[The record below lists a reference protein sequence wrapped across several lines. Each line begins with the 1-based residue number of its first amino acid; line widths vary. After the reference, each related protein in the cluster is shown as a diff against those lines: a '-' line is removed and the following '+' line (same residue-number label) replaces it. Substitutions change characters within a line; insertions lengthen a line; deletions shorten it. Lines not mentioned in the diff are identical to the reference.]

1 MNKKKK
7 NSKIKKI
14 RQRWL
19 KIFGGALLFFAFYF
33 QNFFFAVAEDCQ
45 MDCEDICSIYTD
57 SDQNEACQNKCRDDE
72 KECQNLEKKAKIYEN
87 ILKLNNKQQ
96 DSLTIQIDNIAEE
109 KEKTENGIK
118 NVKEKIF
125 EMKETVEKIK
135 RDIFQKEKDI
145 EIQKKILSGLIQ
157 SYYDY
162 DQQGILGLILFD
174 NNLPHPFIQSDYIEQ
189 SEIKVNQV
197 LENIQ
202 NTQKELK
209 EKNEQLQ
216 KSHEK
221 NLALSEEL
229 FSKKD
234 DLLFSQKKK
243 QSLLNQTQGEE
254 QKYKDLLAH
263 IEEQKKELF
272 DFSLASNISELLNSV
287 SGYGKP
293 ENSDKAST
301 TWYFSQQDS
310 RWGTQKI
317 GNSNLLMK
325 DYGCAVTSVAMVF
338 RKFGASVDPK
348 KLAREKIFYSD
359 LIKWPTNWNSD
370 IKLISSVSHGNVN
383 WSKIDAQ
390 IKKGDPVIVHIYKT
404 NGRGGHYVVI
414 TGKNKKDYI
423 VHDPYF
429 GPNIYLGTS
438 RSLVGKLGSDSG
450 TRIDQMI
457 IYDK

>member
-45 MDCEDICSIYTD
+45 MDCEDICSIYTE
-57 SDQNEACQNKCRDDE
+57 SDQKEACQNKCKDDE

-216 KSHEK
+216 KSYEK

-234 DLLFSQKKK
+234 DLLFSQRKK
-243 QSLLNQTQGEE
+243 QSLLTQTQGEE

-287 SGYGKP
+287 NGYEKP

-317 GNSNLLMK
+317 GNSNSLMK

-359 LIKWPTNWNSD
+359 LIKWPTNWNSN

-404 NGRGGHYVVI
+404 NSRGGHYVVI
-414 TGKNKKDYI
+414 TGKDKKDYI

>member
-45 MDCEDICSIYTD
+45 MDCEDICSIYTE
-57 SDQNEACQNKCRDDE
+57 SDQKEACQNKCKDDE

-118 NVKEKIF
+118 NVKEKIS

-216 KSHEK
+216 KSYEK

-234 DLLFSQKKK
+234 DLLFSQRKR
-243 QSLLNQTQGEE
+243 QSLLTQTQGEE

-287 SGYGKP
+287 NGYEKP

-317 GNSNLLMK
+317 GNSNSLMK

-359 LIKWPTNWNSD
+359 LIKWPTNWNSN

-429 GPNIYLGTS
+429 GPNIYLETS